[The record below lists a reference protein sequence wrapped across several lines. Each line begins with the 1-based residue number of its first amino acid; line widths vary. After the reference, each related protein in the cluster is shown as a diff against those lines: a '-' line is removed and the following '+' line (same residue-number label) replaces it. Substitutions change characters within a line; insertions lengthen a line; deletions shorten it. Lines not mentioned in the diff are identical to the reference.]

1 MKKPFSVRR
10 SAFGVKKVYCSSSFK
25 KSTRFVTF
33 LGIISLVVLMGWT
46 YSGQAQGPEK
56 QIQEGKKLFEGT
68 CADCHRINGQGLPD
82 KFPALAGNPF
92 VVGDPEKV
100 IDTVLNGR
108 KGKLGQMPTWKGTFT
123 DQQIAAIIS
132 YVRQAWTNKAEPVTA
147 EMVKKRR
154 K

>member
-1 MKKPFSVRR
+1 MERTFSVWR
-10 SAFGVKKVYCSSSFK
+10 SVFGEKE
-25 KSTRFVTF
+25 TRFSSPIKWLRVMVAF
-33 LGIISLVVLMGWT
+33 LGIVSTAIFFGWN
-46 YSGQAQGPEK
+46 SPGQAQGPEK

-92 VVGDPEKV
+92 VVGDLTKV

-108 KGKLGQMPTWKGTFT
+108 KGKLGQMPTWKGTFN
-123 DQQIAAIIS
+123 DQQLAAIIS
-132 YVRQAWTNKAEPVTA
+132 YVRQAWSNKGTAVTA